1 MYFLRSIPY
10 DTGIITLH
18 RVRSRFILSRFDDSY
33 YIFRILRTLSL
44 VFSRILIVFS
54 PFLSFIAQ
62 STSFD
67 VDTSLPYYTSFGLD
81 YRVPSLHRGYVYA
94 VARQRGS
101 TELVRAV
108 GADRVRPRSGLL
120 DNVDFLLLLLSVLI
134 RLNALW

>member
-1 MYFLRSIPY
+1 MLY
-10 DTGIITLH
+10 
-18 RVRSRFILSRFDDSY
+18 RVRSRFILSRFDDSN

-54 PFLSFIAQ
+54 LFLSFIAQ

-108 GADRVRPRSGLL
+108 GADRVRTRSGFTRHQL
-120 DNVDFLLLLLSVLI
+120 F
-134 RLNALW
+134 

>member
-1 MYFLRSIPY
+1 M
-10 DTGIITLH
+10 
-18 RVRSRFILSRFDDSY
+18 
-33 YIFRILRTLSL
+33 
-44 VFSRILIVFS
+44 IVFS

-120 DNVDFLLLLLSVLI
+120 DSGGLGLGVESEVVSVLEFRFGI
-134 RLNALW
+134 G

>member
-1 MYFLRSIPY
+1 M
-10 DTGIITLH
+10 
-18 RVRSRFILSRFDDSY
+18 
-33 YIFRILRTLSL
+33 
-44 VFSRILIVFS
+44 IVFS

-108 GADRVRPRSGLL
+108 GADRVRPTRSRLL
-120 DNVDFLLLLLSVLI
+120 DKGLNLTLEAEIWALRRGSGPLS
-134 RLNALW
+134 